1 MGGMA
6 SWWAGELL
14 LLFPSVSP
22 VTLQATRRVC
32 KGKEEYIITRQRQE
46 GKEYCCIFM
55 PKNMLRKKLRT
66 VYLYFMNIIC
76 QVFSSICFQHGGK
89 EWQLIYPSEAFYPRS
104 ADYPRF
110 KRHSRE
116 DPSQEV
122 VFQPN
127 TKIPPSCSQI
137 PNTLL
142 QRLGNQYHGP
152 HRYNKIKKVFLEH
165 FLIFQFIPEYQY
177 LH

>member
-1 MGGMA
+1 MA

-22 VTLQATRRVC
+22 VTRQATRRVC
-32 KGKEEYIITRQRQE
+32 KEKEEYIITRQRQE
-46 GKEYCCIFM
+46 GKEYCCIFI

-127 TKIPPSCSQI
+127 TAPPLQI

-142 QRLGNQYHGP
+142 RRHRNQYHGP
-152 HRYNKIKKVFLEH
+152 QRKSWTQERFCRHKTSFNILQKKISEIV
-165 FLIFQFIPEYQY
+165 
-177 LH
+177 